1 MILAHHQITPR
12 IHSWGNHNSSTP
24 RFRCMRQS
32 MNEVPARIHSCRWTR
47 KPLQWAMWRRA
58 CRRPPPFAQGC
69 TPRRRPT
76 RSRSLVSHRSSTAR
90 FFLLGFD
97 GLRRRLNP
105 PARMTARPT
114 TSMCLATD
122 SPLPPPVS
130 ASTHESPRCSSRTTD
145 IVWPNTL
152 SLPDFCRVYY
162 DPGWYNGPR
171 CSGQNTPIR

>member
-1 MILAHHQITPR
+1 MRYLPESIVADEHGSHSNELCDEEPVVALHRLLKAVLLVVGQPDLAP
-12 IHSWGNHNSSTP
+12 W
-24 RFRCMRQS
+24 
-32 MNEVPARIHSCRWTR
+32 
-47 KPLQWAMWRRA
+47 
-58 CRRPPPFAQGC
+58 
-69 TPRRRPT
+69 
-76 RSRSLVSHRSSTAR
+76 SHRSSTAR

-162 DPGWYNGPR
+162 DPEWYNGPR